1 MSQQPQQHQFVTNNN
16 LSPSNP
22 SQVVLPAMAVT
33 SKAAAATANG
43 QQGNNLHKTTGGGIV
58 TSIVQVPN
66 GANNVVNTVMAGAQ
80 QQQQQQQMP
89 ATVNATNADGTTTT
103 IELSGDT
110 VQLMGMAN
118 QLPTGNLYVNYP
130 HTMWQKDADGN
141 RIPVQFVKQE
151 TGTAVSVPISGTVV
165 TQNDLLSQA
174 TAQIKTE
181 PGASSANNGAMTIR
195 TVAGGTP
202 AGAAT
207 SNANSVIVMSPPSA
221 ATAAS
226 ASTVGGQVIPT
237 PPRKQPTQLGPDG
250 NPLPRPHACDLCSK
264 TFVKREHLTKHL
276 RIHKNDNKRYSCE
289 YCQKAFRDRYELVR
303 HTRRHTGDFPFR

>member
-1 MSQQPQQHQFVTNNN
+1 MQRLVPFI
-16 LSPSNP
+16 LL
-22 SQVVLPAMAVT
+22 LPLFALVGCA
-33 SKAAAATANG
+33 G
-43 QQGNNLHKTTGGGIV
+43 QTYRV
-58 TSIVQVPN
+58 D
-66 GANNVVNTVMAGAQ
+66 AGPMFAR
-80 QQQQQQQMP
+80 
-89 ATVNATNADGTTTT
+89 ARGEVA
-103 IELSGDT
+103 L
-110 VQLMGMAN
+110 
-118 QLPTGNLYVNYP
+118 
-130 HTMWQKDADGN
+130 
-141 RIPVQFVKQE
+141 
-151 TGTAVSVPISGTVV
+151 
-165 TQNDLLSQA
+165 
-174 TAQIKTE
+174 
-181 PGASSANNGAMTIR
+181 ASSANNGAMTIR